1 MNLVARRAGELA
13 GMAMIGDGIVAA
25 ADPEGHVAL
34 WKRGPQ
40 WWTKLAEPFE
50 RHPQVTR
57 VLALLEVGI
66 GLLLV
71 RATIEGR
78 KSGRGPDERA

>member
-1 MNLVARRAGELA
+1 MSLVARRAGELA

-40 WWTKLAEPFE
+40 WWTKLAEPFA
-50 RHPQVTR
+50 RHPQATR
-57 VLALLEVGI
+57 ALALLEVGL

-71 RATIEGR
+71 RATIAGR
-78 KSGRGPDERA
+78 KSGLGTDERA

>member
-13 GMAMIGDGIVAA
+13 GLAMVGDGITAT

-34 WKRGPQ
+34 WTRGPQ
-40 WWTKLAEPFE
+40 WWMKLAEPFA
-50 RHPQVTR
+50 RHPQATR
-57 VLALLEVGI
+57 MLALLEVGI

-78 KSGRGPDERA
+78 NPAEDRDEHA

>member
-13 GMAMIGDGIVAA
+13 GLVMIGDGIVAA

-34 WKRGPQ
+34 WKRGPS
-40 WWTKLAEPFE
+40 WWMKLAEPFE
-50 RHPQVTR
+50 RHPQLTR
-57 VLALLEVGI
+57 GLALLEIGL

-71 RATIEGR
+71 RATIEGER
-78 KSGRGPDERA
+78 DERQADEAG